1 MDVAMVWKES
11 IIAPMA
17 KVPSPKGLNVYW
29 PVALTSLVMKE
40 LEKIVKR
47 ILVMSQS
54 VTDPL

>member
-1 MDVAMVWKES
+1 MVWKES

-17 KVPSPKGLNVYW
+17 KVPSPKGLNDYW
-29 PVALTSLVMKE
+29 PATLTSLVVKE